1 MTPENRSERR
11 THRMLAKIN
20 TDGNET
26 LTNIKNRKIAA
37 LKCSQ
42 FFFIP
47 YVSTHTHRA
56 THRAMPEAADLS
68 RKVSRRS
75 SIGAGELSSRTVS
88 TGVGRQS
95 LSLEEVEE
103 ILQTLRDK
111 VTIPLIIVGFFISII
126 LILQLVGGFYDLSL
140 DLSLNNGINVSHAI
154 VKLGLFFATCAV
166 AFKRRNKKDV
176 TRSVSLFILVIMGT
190 FV

>member
-1 MTPENRSERR
+1 MT
-11 THRMLAKIN
+11 
-20 TDGNET
+20 
-26 LTNIKNRKIAA
+26 
-37 LKCSQ
+37 
-42 FFFIP
+42 
-47 YVSTHTHRA
+47 
-56 THRAMPEAADLS
+56 EAADNIS

-75 SIGAGELSSRTVS
+75 STGAGELQSGTVS

-95 LSLEEVEE
+95 LSLEVEE

-166 AFKRRNKKDV
+166 AFRRRTKKDV
-176 TRSVSLFILVIMGT
+176 TRSVTLFILVIMGT